1 MQILRWIFRGV
12 VFVIVLACAI
22 VAAYRWRGPTHAQRD
37 AQALLEKDYRP
48 QGHNAFARLWFMQY
62 EVSDGDLDTAM
73 AADIASTRSVEE
85 TATGDFY
92 RSSREKLKEATGDT
106 SGLCERQA
114 KDCLAKIAADPAA
127 ARAAVDAFPIMR
139 AREEAFEHSDFSWS
153 EFPATVLSDRA
164 ADPGPAQRVWLSA
177 FAVRYVEGDHAGA
190 LAGVCRNVATW
201 RRLRGRTNS
210 LPGEMI
216 AIAQTDAG
224 LRLFA
229 QMLAALPRDEAAPPE
244 CSDALRPVDAA
255 DLDRCAAMAR
265 EYAIS
270 TDIVR
275 EMTARYD
282 EEPWWNRPMAWLTFD
297 ARQSLAWR
305 AEQGAAFCGEGALR
319 RMAADL
325 PVAAET
331 LRVTNRF
338 ECVAS
343 AIGCILAEIVAPTHL
358 QYDQRALDFA
368 AHLRLA
374 ATLLWLRD
382 APAGVS
388 ATQRF
393 ESRGEALR
401 SGHRNSGVD
410 AATGLL
416 FVENLYTS
424 RETRFELP
432 LAAGIR

>member
-1 MQILRWIFRGV
+1 
-12 VFVIVLACAI
+12 
-22 VAAYRWRGPTHAQRD
+22 
-37 AQALLEKDYRP
+37 
-48 QGHNAFARLWFMQY
+48 
-62 EVSDGDLDTAM
+62 M
-73 AADIASTRSVEE
+73 AT
-85 TATGDFY
+85 
-92 RSSREKLKEATGDT
+92 
-106 SGLCERQA
+106 
-114 KDCLAKIAADPAA
+114 
-127 ARAAVDAFPIMR
+127 
-139 AREEAFEHSDFSWS
+139 
-153 EFPATVLSDRA
+153 
-164 ADPGPAQRVWLSA
+164 
-177 FAVRYVEGDHAGA
+177 
-190 LAGVCRNVATW
+190 
-201 RRLRGRTNS
+201 
-210 LPGEMI
+210 
-216 AIAQTDAG
+216 
-224 LRLFA
+224 
-229 QMLAALPRDEAAPPE
+229 
-244 CSDALRPVDAA
+244 
-255 DLDRCAAMAR
+255 
-265 EYAIS
+265 
-270 TDIVR
+270 
-275 EMTARYD
+275 
-282 EEPWWNRPMAWLTFD
+282 
-297 ARQSLAWR
+297 
-305 AEQGAAFCGEGALR
+305 
-319 RMAADL
+319 DL

-343 AIGCILAEIVAPTHL
+343 AIGCVLAEIAAPAHL